1 MCGIAGIF
9 AYHYAAP
16 PVERDELRAVRDHMA
31 ARGPDGEGEWFSDD
45 GRVALG
51 HRRLSII
58 DLSDRA
64 AQPMVGAGGAAVI
77 SFNGEIY
84 NYRELRDDLA
94 AKGHQFR
101 TDSDTEVLLHLYAD
115 KGEDMLQDLRGM
127 FAFAIWDPRKDA
139 LLLARDPYGIKPLY
153 YADDGWTLRFAS
165 QVKALLTSRRVS
177 RLVEPAGV
185 AGFYL
190 FGSVPEPFTL
200 YQEIRSVPAGSCQW
214 VSATGPGP
222 AARYFSPARA
232 WRKVAAPQQTGP
244 DTIRE
249 CVRDAVL
256 DSVRHHLVSDV
267 PVGAFLSA
275 GIDSGTLVGLMK
287 DAGQSDIHTV
297 TLAFREFRGTSDD
310 ESPLAADVAA
320 QYGVRHTIREV
331 GEEEFREDLP
341 RILAA
346 MDQPTTD
353 GVNAWF
359 VSKAAHEA
367 GLKVAVSGVGGDE
380 LFGGYGLFRQI
391 PRSVRLLWLPSRVPG
406 LGRLMEQVQAA
417 FAPLF
422 PRIHPKAAG
431 LLRYGGTY
439 PGAWLLRRG
448 LFLPS
453 ELPRIIGGELAREGL
468 RRLQP
473 MRHLLDGLSAACEAR
488 LKPRPTAAE
497 ARLKPRPTAAEAWLK
512 PRPTTAGRTAP
523 LHDGRLSSFST
534 LAALDATFYLR
545 NVLLRDVDWASM
557 AHSLEVR
564 TPLVDRTVLETL
576 APLLRAAT
584 GIDRKR
590 LLAAS
595 PSKPLPPA
603 VVRRAKTGFSTPVPA
618 WQQRLPQFQAE
629 LQEHGGA
636 RDRNPWNR
644 PWSRV
649 VAASLCEYSPS

>member
-16 PVERDELRAVRDHMA
+16 PVDRDELRAVRDHMA
-31 ARGPDGEGEWFSDD
+31 ARGPDGQGEWFSDD

-64 AQPMVGAGGAAVI
+64 AQPMVGAAGATVI

-84 NYRELRDDLA
+84 NYRELRRGLA
-94 AKGHQFR
+94 AKGRQFC

-177 RLVEPAGV
+177 RIVEPAGV

-232 WRKVAAPQQTGP
+232 WKKVATRQQAST

-297 TLAFREFRGTSDD
+297 TLAFSEFRGTFDD

-320 QYGVRHTIREV
+320 QYGVRHTIRDV

-391 PRSVRLLWLPSRVPG
+391 PRSVRLLWLPSRIPG

-422 PRIHPKAAG
+422 PRLHPKAAG

-448 LFLPS
+448 IFLPS

-468 RRLQP
+468 RRLRP
-473 MRHLLDGLSAACEAR
+473 MRHLLDGLSAG
-488 LKPRPTAAE
+488 LKT
-497 ARLKPRPTAAEAWLK
+497 
-512 PRPTTAGRTAP
+512 RPTTAEGLFAAGLSSAAHRPGERSPAP
-523 LHDGRLSSFST
+523 TSPSGSRRDGRLSSFSAV
-534 LAALDATFYLR
+534 AALDATFYLR

-595 PSKPLPPA
+595 PSRPLPPA
-603 VVRRAKTGFSTPVPA
+603 VVRRAKTGFSTPVAA

-629 LQEHGGA
+629 LREHDGA
-636 RDRNPWNR
+636 RDRSPWNR

>member
-16 PVERDELRAVRDHMA
+16 PVERDDLRAVRDHMA
-31 ARGPDGEGEWFSDD
+31 ARGPDGQGEWFSDD

-64 AQPMVGAGGAAVI
+64 AQPMLDADGTVVI

-84 NYRELRDDLA
+84 NYRKLRGDLA

-115 KGEDMLQDLRGM
+115 KGEDMLRDLRGM
-127 FAFAIWDPRKDA
+127 FAFAIWDRRKDA

-177 RLVEPAGV
+177 RRVEPAGV

-222 AARYFSPARA
+222 AVRYFSVARA
-232 WRKVAAPQQTGP
+232 WTKVAVEQAIHPE
-244 DTIRE
+244 TIRGG
-249 CVRDAVL
+249 VRDAVL

-287 DAGQSDIHTV
+287 DAGQADIHTV
-297 TLAFREFRGTSDD
+297 TLAFREYRGTSDD

-320 QYGVRHTIREV
+320 HYGVRHTIRNV
-331 GEEEFREDLP
+331 GEEEFRSDLP

-346 MDQPTTD
+346 MDQPSTD

-367 GLKVAVSGVGGDE
+367 GLKVAISGVGGDE
-380 LFGGYGLFRQI
+380 LFGGYGLFRDI
-391 PRSVRLLWLPSRVPG
+391 PRSVRLLWLPSRIPG
-406 LGRLMEQVQAA
+406 LGPLMEQVQAA

-422 PRIHPKAAG
+422 PRLHPKAAG

-448 LFLPS
+448 VFLPS
-453 ELPRIIGGELAREGL
+453 ELPRVIGGELAREGL

-473 MRHLLDGLSAACEAR
+473 MRHLVDGLSTPDR
-488 LKPRPTAAE
+488 RS
-497 ARLKPRPTAAEAWLK
+497 
-512 PRPTTAGRTAP
+512 AP
-523 LHDGRLSSFST
+523 SQNGRLSSFST
-534 LAALDATFYLR
+534 VAALDATFYLR
-545 NVLLRDVDWASM
+545 NVLLRDADWASM

-576 APLLRAAT
+576 APLLRAET
-584 GIDRKR
+584 GIDRKQF
-590 LLAAS
+590 LAAS
-595 PSKPLPPA
+595 PSQPLPPA

-618 WQQRLPQFQAE
+618 WQRRLPQFQAQ
-629 LQEHGGA
+629 LREHVGA
-636 RDRNPWNR
+636 RDQDPWNR

-649 VAASLCEYSPS
+649 VAASLCEYSLS